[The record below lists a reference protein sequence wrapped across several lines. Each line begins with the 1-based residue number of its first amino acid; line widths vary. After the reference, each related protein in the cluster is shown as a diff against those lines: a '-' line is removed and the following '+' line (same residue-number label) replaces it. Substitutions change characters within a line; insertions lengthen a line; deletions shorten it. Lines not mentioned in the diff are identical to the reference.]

1 MLSEENYKAL
11 LRFRNGLVK
20 YDKKLTER
28 EELLL
33 HYGLIRIV
41 KRKEATNG
49 DGYTMTYIQ
58 EYWKITA
65 LGEDALQ
72 EFENSPLME
81 QLEELKKL
89 RQDFDQYRSEYAAYK
104 SAEEHRTKIAE
115 RKGAIRGFIS
125 ALLVTIIGGLVVYYW
140 SATISFLANLFA
152 H

>member
-58 EYWKITA
+58 DYMEITV
-65 LGEDALQ
+65 LGKDAISEFEKSVKQTEKTSHKNHEENKNALQ
-72 EFENSPLME
+72 KIFHF
-81 QLEELKKL
+81 LKVSTKTAWALFTCLGTIVTVFGWPWIL
-89 RQDFDQYRSEYAAYK
+89 RFFAFLRS
-104 SAEEHRTKIAE
+104 
-115 RKGAIRGFIS
+115 
-125 ALLVTIIGGLVVYYW
+125 
-140 SATISFLANLFA
+140 LF
-152 H
+152 